1 MLCCHSRGGQLQV
14 ARGESGRQGDD
25 DAHQPDEQQR
35 PEVGGA
41 GGPGCQRVYN
51 NTVSLQR
58 QPEQREHGQAAHRPT
73 LNPQH

>member
-14 ARGESGRQGDD
+14 ARGKSRRQGDD

-41 GGPGCQRVYN
+41 GGPRGQRVDD
-51 NTVSLQR
+51 NTVSL
-58 QPEQREHGQAAHRPT
+58 
-73 LNPQH
+73 